1 MADNKKNSFFG
12 LGILLG
18 TVIGGLTAFFLSPS
32 SGKENREEVAKKVKE
47 LKRLLQEHELDK
59 KVKEIFG
66 EVTEEAKKFYFN
78 TKDKVIEKVAELKGK
93 VSEID
98 KEKYA
103 KLVESVVHEL
113 KKEAKYTEKILEKLE
128 KNLAEDW
135 KKITG

>member
-1 MADNKKNSFFG
+1 MSDDKKPSFFG
-12 LGILLG
+12 LGVVFG
-18 TVIGGLTAFFLSPS
+18 TVIGALTAFFLLPS
-32 SGKENREEVAKKVKE
+32 SGKKNREEVAKKVKE

-66 EVTEEAKKFYFN
+66 EATEEVKNFYLN
-78 TKDKVIEKVAELKGK
+78 TKDKVIEKAAELKEK

-103 KLVESVVHEL
+103 KLVEATVREL

-135 KKITG
+135 KKITS